1 MLKALI
7 FGLFIIVIFALSIL
21 LQIYLSKQ
29 NKWSGLV
36 IPGICLLLSIV
47 PILNT
52 PAYYNSTKTV
62 IEKNG
67 EVISEVVTKDNANG
81 DAAIG
86 SLVLLFLV
94 CNIPTAVYLAIYFA
108 CRGKEKNNSELE
120 KMTIQDLE

>member
-81 DAAIG
+81 DLAIG

-108 CRGKEKNNSELE
+108 CRGKEK
-120 KMTIQDLE
+120 TIQN